1 MTFGKATALIAG
13 LVGAMAFGVWV
24 GPRLTDHMENIKGTT
39 GTHAAPPAAPS
50 AEATKTATPSRPRT
64 PAARG
69 DTASTTSTA
78 TTATVALSAPQLHK
92 RLKPLLKPGADMAIV
107 SEGFRNAEDFAATVH
122 ASKNTNVP
130 FMILKHQVVDER
142 KSLVSAIRESKPRSK
157 RPSSVRMPPPRSS
170 SVSPAAW
177 RSWCRR
183 WPGSRSPSIRP
194 TWSRSRSSAPA
205 TPRRRR
211 SR

>member
-1 MTFGKATALIAG
+1 MTFGKATALTAG

-24 GPRLTDHMENIKGTT
+24 GPRLTGHMENVKDTT
-39 GTHAAPPAAPS
+39 GTHAAAPAAPS

-69 DTASTTSTA
+69 DTTTTARA
-78 TTATVALSAPQLHK
+78 TTNAAGTTTVALSAPKLHK

-142 KSLVSAIRESKPRSK
+142 KSLVNAIRESKPDANASLEADLARSEA
-157 RPSSVRMPPPRSS
+157 RSDLAS
-170 SVSPAAW
+170 LN
-177 RSWCRR
+177 
-183 WPGSRSPSIRP
+183 
-194 TWSRSRSSAPA
+194 
-205 TPRRRR
+205 
-211 SR
+211 